1 MNNLIL
7 FISTL
12 LCWSPTWY
20 LIKFQFGVV
29 DPLISIFYRFFIAS
43 FIVFIFLILS
53 RKKMSFNLQQHLS
66 FLLLGV
72 TLFSL
77 NYIFFYLANTYLISG
92 IVTIAFSTILIMN
105 ILGERIYFKI
115 KSSKETLF
123 AAGFGIVGILIIFG
137 NELLNFKL
145 EDKTHIGIILSFIAT
160 FWAST
165 GNLIHQKNSKDKIP
179 FIQSIAY
186 GMLYGSLFTLI
197 VAKFR
202 GAEIIFDNSISYI
215 LSFLYLSIIG
225 SVVAFYL
232 YLKLLDNIGSARAGY
247 IGVIMPIIALIISTI
262 FEGLQWTNNLIF
274 GLPVLIFGCVLI
286 LNQKS
291 KKKLNNVCFYS

>member
-1 MNNLIL
+1 MRNLVL

-12 LCWSPTWY
+12 ICWSPTWY

-43 FIVFIFLILS
+43 LIVFIFLILS
-53 RKKMSFNLQQHLS
+53 KNKIVFNRHQHLR
-66 FLLLGV
+66 FLLLGI

-115 KSSKETLF
+115 NSSKETLF
-123 AAGFGIVGILIIFG
+123 AAGFGIIGILIIFEK
-137 NELLNFKL
+137 ELLNFKL

-232 YLKLLDNIGSARAGY
+232 YLKLLESIGSARAGY
-247 IGVIMPIIALIISTI
+247 IGVIMPIVALIISTL

-291 KKKLNNVCFYS
+291 KNI

>member
-1 MNNLIL
+1 MRNLVL

-12 LCWSPTWY
+12 ICWSPTWY

-43 FIVFIFLILS
+43 IIVFIFLILYK
-53 RKKMSFNLQQHLS
+53 KKMSFNLHQHLS

-197 VAKFR
+197 IAKFR
-202 GAEIIFDNSISYI
+202 GAEIILDNSISYI

-232 YLKLLDNIGSARAGY
+232 YLKLLENIGSARAGY

-262 FEGLQWTNNLIF
+262 FEGLQWTNNLIL
-274 GLPVLIFGCVLI
+274 GLPVLILGCVLI

-291 KKKLNNVCFYS
+291 KKI

>member
-1 MNNLIL
+1 MRNLVL

-12 LCWSPTWY
+12 ICWSPTWY

-43 FIVFIFLILS
+43 IIVFIFLILS
-53 RKKMSFNLQQHLS
+53 KKKMSFNLHQHLS

-165 GNLIHQKNSKDKIP
+165 GNLVHQKNSKDKIP

-186 GMLYGSLFTLI
+186 GMFYGSIFTLI

-202 GAEIIFDNSISYI
+202 GAEIIFDNSTSYI

-262 FEGLQWTNNLIF
+262 FEGLQWTNNLII

-291 KKKLNNVCFYS
+291 KKIKF

>member
-1 MNNLIL
+1 MRNLVL

-12 LCWSPTWY
+12 ICWSPTWY

-29 DPLISIFYRFFIAS
+29 DPLISIFYRFFMAS
-43 FIVFIFLILS
+43 IIVFIFLILS
-53 RKKMSFNLQQHLS
+53 KKKMSFNLHQHLS

-77 NYIFFYLANTYLISG
+77 NYIFSYLANTYLISG

-123 AAGFGIVGILIIFG
+123 AAGFGIIGILIIFEK
-137 NELLNFKL
+137 ELLNFKV

-165 GNLIHQKNSKDKIP
+165 GNLIHQKNFKDKIP

-186 GMLYGSLFTLI
+186 GMLYGSIFTLI

-202 GAEIIFDNSISYI
+202 GAEFVFDDSFSYI
-215 LSFLYLSIIG
+215 SSLLYLSIIG

-232 YLKLLDNIGSARAGY
+232 YLKLLERIGSARAGY
-247 IGVIMPIIALIISTI
+247 IGVIMPIIALIISTF
-262 FEGLQWTNNLIF
+262 FEGLQWNNNLIF

-286 LNQKS
+286 LNQKL
-291 KKKLNNVCFYS
+291 KKN

>member
-43 FIVFIFLILS
+43 IIVFIFLILS
-53 RKKMSFNLQQHLS
+53 KKKMSFNLQQHLS

-160 FWAST
+160 FWASI
-165 GNLIHQKNSKDKIP
+165 GNLVHQKNSKDKIP

-232 YLKLLDNIGSARAGY
+232 YLKLLENIGSARAGY

-291 KKKLNNVCFYS
+291 KKI

>member
-1 MNNLIL
+1 MRNLVL
-7 FISTL
+7 FITTL
-12 LCWSPTWY
+12 ICWSPTWY
-20 LIKFQFGVV
+20 LIKFQFGIV

-43 FIVFIFLILS
+43 TIVFIFLILF
-53 RKKMSFNLQQHLS
+53 KKKLLFNLYQHLW

-105 ILGERIYFKI
+105 ILGERIYFNI
-115 KSSKETLF
+115 KSSKQTLM
-123 AAGFGIVGILIIFG
+123 AAGFGIIGILTIFEK
-137 NELLNFKL
+137 ELLNFKIQ
-145 EDKTHIGIILSFIAT
+145 DKTHIGIILSFIAT

-186 GMLYGSLFTLI
+186 GMFYGSIFTLI

-202 GAEIIFDNSISYI
+202 GAELIFDYSFSYI
-215 LSFLYLSIIG
+215 SSLLYLAIIG

-232 YLKLLDNIGSARAGY
+232 YLKLLENIGSARAGY
-247 IGVIMPIIALIISTI
+247 MGVVMPIIALIISTI

-291 KKKLNNVCFYS
+291 KNI

>member
-43 FIVFIFLILS
+43 IIVFIFLILS
-53 RKKMSFNLQQHLS
+53 KKKMSFNLQQHLS

-165 GNLIHQKNSKDKIP
+165 GNLVHQKNSKDKIP

-291 KKKLNNVCFYS
+291 KKN

>member
-1 MNNLIL
+1 MRNLFL

-12 LCWSPTWY
+12 ICWSPTWY

-43 FIVFIFLILS
+43 IIVFIFLILS
-53 RKKMSFNLQQHLS
+53 KKKMSFNLHQHLS

-77 NYIFFYLANTYLISG
+77 NYIFSYLANTYLISG
-92 IVTIAFSTILIMN
+92 IVAIAFSTILIMN

-123 AAGFGIVGILIIFG
+123 AAGFGIIGILIIFG
-137 NELLNFKL
+137 KELLNFKL
-145 EDKTHIGIILSFIAT
+145 EDKTNIGIILSFVAT

-186 GMLYGSLFTLI
+186 GMLYGSIFTLI

-202 GAEIIFDNSISYI
+202 GAELLFDESFSYI
-215 LSFLYLSIIG
+215 SSLLYLSIIG
-225 SVVAFYL
+225 SVLAFYL
-232 YLKLLDNIGSARAGY
+232 YLKLLESIGSARAGY

-286 LNQKS
+286 LKQKTE
-291 KKKLNNVCFYS
+291 KP

>member
-1 MNNLIL
+1 MNNLAL

-29 DPLISIFYRFFIAS
+29 DPLISIFYRFLIAS
-43 FIVFIFLILS
+43 ATVFIFLILL
-53 RKKMSFNLQQHLS
+53 KKKLSFNLNQHLW

-77 NYIFFYLANTYLISG
+77 NYIFFYLANTFLISG

-115 KSSKETLF
+115 KSSKQTLL
-123 AAGFGIVGILIIFG
+123 AAGFGIIGILIIFEK
-137 NELLNFKL
+137 ELLNFKV

-165 GNLIHQKNSKDKIP
+165 GNLIHQKNFKDKIP
-179 FIQSIAY
+179 FVQSIAY
-186 GMLYGSLFTLI
+186 GMLYGSIFTLI

-202 GAEIIFDNSISYI
+202 EAELLFDYSFSYI
-215 LSFLYLSIIG
+215 SSLLYLAIIG

-232 YLKLLDNIGSARAGY
+232 YLKLLENIGSARAGY

-262 FEGLQWTNNLIF
+262 FEGLQWTNNLIV

-291 KKKLNNVCFYS
+291 KKT

>member
-1 MNNLIL
+1 MRNLVL
-7 FISTL
+7 FITTL
-12 LCWSPTWY
+12 ICWSPTWY
-20 LIKFQFGVV
+20 LIKFQFGIV

-43 FIVFIFLILS
+43 TIVFIFLILF
-53 RKKMSFNLQQHLS
+53 KKKLLFNLYQHLW

-105 ILGERIYFKI
+105 ILGERIYFNI
-115 KSSKETLF
+115 KSSKQTLM
-123 AAGFGIVGILIIFG
+123 AAGFGIIGILTIFEK
-137 NELLNFKL
+137 ELLNFKIQ
-145 EDKTHIGIILSFIAT
+145 DKTHIGIILSFIAT

-186 GMLYGSLFTLI
+186 GMFYGSIFTLI

-202 GAEIIFDNSISYI
+202 GAELIFDYSFSYI
-215 LSFLYLSIIG
+215 SSLLYLAIIG

-232 YLKLLDNIGSARAGY
+232 YLKLLENIGSARAGY
-247 IGVIMPIIALIISTI
+247 MGVVMPIIALIISTI

-274 GLPVLIFGCVLI
+274 GLPILIFGCVLI

-291 KKKLNNVCFYS
+291 KNI

>member
-1 MNNLIL
+1 MRNLFL

-12 LCWSPTWY
+12 ICWSPTWY

-43 FIVFIFLILS
+43 IIVFIFLILS
-53 RKKMSFNLQQHLS
+53 KKKMSFNLHQHLS

-77 NYIFFYLANTYLISG
+77 NYIFSYLANTYLISG
-92 IVTIAFSTILIMN
+92 IVAIAFSTILIMN

-186 GMLYGSLFTLI
+186 GMLYGALFTLI

-202 GAEIIFDNSISYI
+202 GAEIIFDNSTSYI

-232 YLKLLDNIGSARAGY
+232 YLKLLESIGSARAGY
-247 IGVIMPIIALIISTI
+247 IGVIMPIVALIISTL

-291 KKKLNNVCFYS
+291 KNI

>member
-29 DPLISIFYRFFIAS
+29 DPLISIFYRFLIAS
-43 FIVFIFLILS
+43 VIVFIFLIFF
-53 RKKMSFNLQQHLS
+53 KKKLLFNLNQHLW

-115 KSSKETLF
+115 KSSRQTLL

-186 GMLYGSLFTLI
+186 GMLYGSIFTLI

-215 LSFLYLSIIG
+215 LSFLYLSVIG

-232 YLKLLDNIGSARAGY
+232 YLKLLESIGSARAGY
-247 IGVIMPIIALIISTI
+247 IGVIMPIVALIISTI

-291 KKKLNNVCFYS
+291 KKNF

>member
-1 MNNLIL
+1 MRNLVL

-12 LCWSPTWY
+12 ICWSPTWY

-43 FIVFIFLILS
+43 IIVFIFLILS
-53 RKKMSFNLQQHLS
+53 NKKMSFNLHQHLS

-145 EDKTHIGIILSFIAT
+145 EDKTHIGIVLSFIAT

-165 GNLIHQKNSKDKIP
+165 GNLVHQKNSKDKIP

-186 GMLYGSLFTLI
+186 GMLYGALFTLI

-202 GAEIIFDNSISYI
+202 GAEIIFDNSTSYI

-232 YLKLLDNIGSARAGY
+232 YLKLLESIGSARAGY
-247 IGVIMPIIALIISTI
+247 IGVIMPIVALIISTL

-291 KKKLNNVCFYS
+291 KNI

>member
-1 MNNLIL
+1 MRNLVL
-7 FISTL
+7 FITTL
-12 LCWSPTWY
+12 ICWSPTWY
-20 LIKFQFGVV
+20 LIKFQFGIV
-29 DPLISIFYRFFIAS
+29 DSLISIFYRFFIAS
-43 FIVFIFLILS
+43 TIVFIFLILF
-53 RKKMSFNLQQHLS
+53 KKKLLFNLYQHLR

-105 ILGERIYFKI
+105 ILGERIYFNI
-115 KSSKETLF
+115 KSSKQTLM
-123 AAGFGIVGILIIFG
+123 AAGFGIIGILTIFEK
-137 NELLNFKL
+137 ELLNFKIQ
-145 EDKTHIGIILSFIAT
+145 DKTHIGIILSFIAT

-186 GMLYGSLFTLI
+186 GMFYGSIFTLI

-202 GAEIIFDNSISYI
+202 GAELIFDYSFSYI
-215 LSFLYLSIIG
+215 SSLLYLAIIG

-232 YLKLLDNIGSARAGY
+232 YLKLLENIGSARAGY
-247 IGVIMPIIALIISTI
+247 MGVVMPIIALIISTI

-291 KKKLNNVCFYS
+291 KNI

>member
-29 DPLISIFYRFFIAS
+29 DPLISIFYRFLIAS
-43 FIVFIFLILS
+43 AIVFIFLILL
-53 RKKMSFNLQQHLS
+53 KKKLSFNLNQHLW

-115 KSSKETLF
+115 KSSKQTLL
-123 AAGFGIVGILIIFG
+123 AAGFGIIGILIIFEK
-137 NELLNFKL
+137 ELLNFKV

-165 GNLIHQKNSKDKIP
+165 GNLIHQKNSMDKIP

-186 GMLYGSLFTLI
+186 GMFYGAIFTLI

-202 GAEIIFDNSISYI
+202 GAELIFEYSFSYI
-215 LSFLYLSIIG
+215 SSLLYLAIVG

-232 YLKLLDNIGSARAGY
+232 YLKLLESIGSARAGY

-291 KKKLNNVCFYS
+291 KNIIK

>member
-1 MNNLIL
+1 MRNLVL

-12 LCWSPTWY
+12 ICWSPTWY

-43 FIVFIFLILS
+43 IIVFIFLILS
-53 RKKMSFNLQQHLS
+53 KKKMSFNLHQHLS

-186 GMLYGSLFTLI
+186 GMLYGSIFTLI

-202 GAEIIFDNSISYI
+202 GAEFVFDDSISYI

-225 SVVAFYL
+225 SLVAFYL
-232 YLKLLDNIGSARAGY
+232 YLKLLENIGSARAGY
-247 IGVIMPIIALIISTI
+247 IGVIMPIVALIISTI

-274 GLPVLIFGCVLI
+274 GLPLLIFGCVLI

-291 KKKLNNVCFYS
+291 KKI

>member
-1 MNNLIL
+1 MRNLVL

-12 LCWSPTWY
+12 ICWSPTWY

-43 FIVFIFLILS
+43 IIVFIFLILS
-53 RKKMSFNLQQHLS
+53 KKKMSFNLHQHLS

-77 NYIFFYLANTYLISG
+77 NYIFSYLANTYLISG
-92 IVTIAFSTILIMN
+92 IVAIAFSTILIMN

-123 AAGFGIVGILIIFG
+123 AAGFGIIGILIIFG
-137 NELLNFKL
+137 KELLNFKL
-145 EDKTHIGIILSFIAT
+145 EDKTNIGIILSFVAT

-179 FIQSIAY
+179 FVQSIAY
-186 GMLYGSLFTLI
+186 GMLYGSIFTLI

-202 GAEIIFDNSISYI
+202 GAELLFDDSFSYI
-215 LSFLYLSIIG
+215 SSLLYLSIIG
-225 SVVAFYL
+225 SVLAFYL
-232 YLKLLDNIGSARAGY
+232 YLKLLESIGSARAGY

-286 LNQKS
+286 LKQKTE
-291 KKKLNNVCFYS
+291 KP

>member
-1 MNNLIL
+1 MRNLVL

-12 LCWSPTWY
+12 ICWSPTWY

-43 FIVFIFLILS
+43 IIVFIFLILS
-53 RKKMSFNLQQHLS
+53 KKKMSFNLHQHLS

-123 AAGFGIVGILIIFG
+123 AAGFGIIGILIIFEK
-137 NELLNFKL
+137 ELLNFKL

-165 GNLIHQKNSKDKIP
+165 GNLVHQKNSKDKIP

-232 YLKLLDNIGSARAGY
+232 YLKLLENIGSARAGY

-262 FEGLQWTNNLIF
+262 FEGLQWTNNLIV

-291 KKKLNNVCFYS
+291 KKT

>member
-20 LIKFQFGVV
+20 LIKFQFGIV

-43 FIVFIFLILS
+43 IIVFIFLILS
-53 RKKMSFNLQQHLS
+53 KKKMSFNLQQHLS

-165 GNLIHQKNSKDKIP
+165 GNLVHQKNSKDKIP

-232 YLKLLDNIGSARAGY
+232 YLKLLENIGSARAGY

-286 LNQKS
+286 LNQKL
-291 KKKLNNVCFYS
+291 KKN

>member
-1 MNNLIL
+1 MRNLFL

-12 LCWSPTWY
+12 ICWSPTWY

-43 FIVFIFLILS
+43 IIVFIFLILS
-53 RKKMSFNLQQHLS
+53 KKKIVFNLYQHLR
-66 FLLLGV
+66 FLLLGT

-77 NYIFFYLANTYLISG
+77 NYIFSYLANTYLISG
-92 IVTIAFSTILIMN
+92 IVAIAFSTILIMN

-115 KSSKETLF
+115 NSSKQTLF
-123 AAGFGIVGILIIFG
+123 AAGFGIVGILIIFEK
-137 NELLNFKL
+137 ELLNFKL

-186 GMLYGSLFTLI
+186 GMFYGSLFTLI

-232 YLKLLDNIGSARAGY
+232 YLKLLENIGSARAGY

-262 FEGLQWTNNLIF
+262 FEGLQWTNNLIL

-291 KKKLNNVCFYS
+291 KKN

>member
-20 LIKFQFGVV
+20 LIEFQFGVV

-43 FIVFIFLILS
+43 VIVFIFLILS
-53 RKKMSFNLQQHLS
+53 KKKMSFNLQQHLS

-137 NELLNFKL
+137 NELLNFRL

-165 GNLIHQKNSKDKIP
+165 GNLVHQKNSKDEIP

-232 YLKLLDNIGSARAGY
+232 YLKLLENIGSARAGY

-291 KKKLNNVCFYS
+291 KKN

>member
-1 MNNLIL
+1 MRNLVL

-12 LCWSPTWY
+12 ICWSPTWY

-43 FIVFIFLILS
+43 IIVFIFLILS
-53 RKKMSFNLQQHLS
+53 KKKMSFNLHQHLS

-165 GNLIHQKNSKDKIP
+165 GNLVHQKNSKDKIP

-186 GMLYGSLFTLI
+186 GMLYGALFTLI

-202 GAEIIFDNSISYI
+202 GAEIIFDNSTSYI

-232 YLKLLDNIGSARAGY
+232 YLKLLESIGSARAGY
-247 IGVIMPIIALIISTI
+247 IGVIMPIVALIISTL

-291 KKKLNNVCFYS
+291 KNI

>member
-29 DPLISIFYRFFIAS
+29 DPLISIFYRFLIAS
-43 FIVFIFLILS
+43 AIVFIFLILL
-53 RKKMSFNLQQHLS
+53 KKKLSFNLNQHLW

-115 KSSKETLF
+115 KSSKQTLL
-123 AAGFGIVGILIIFG
+123 AAGFGIIGILIIFEK
-137 NELLNFKL
+137 ELLNFKV

-165 GNLIHQKNSKDKIP
+165 GNLIHQKNFKDKIP
-179 FIQSIAY
+179 FVQSIAY
-186 GMLYGSLFTLI
+186 GMLYGSIFTLI

-202 GAEIIFDNSISYI
+202 GAELLFDDSFSYI
-215 LSFLYLSIIG
+215 SSLLYLSIIG

-232 YLKLLDNIGSARAGY
+232 YLKLLESIGSARAGY

-262 FEGLQWTNNLIF
+262 FEGLQWSNNLIF

-291 KKKLNNVCFYS
+291 KNI

>member
-29 DPLISIFYRFFIAS
+29 DPLISIFYRFLIAS
-43 FIVFIFLILS
+43 TIVFVFLIIF
-53 RKKMSFNLQQHLS
+53 KKKLLFNLHQHLW

-105 ILGERIYFKI
+105 ILGERIYFNI
-115 KSSKETLF
+115 KSSKQTLV
-123 AAGFGIVGILIIFG
+123 AAGFGIIGILIIFG
-137 NELLNFKL
+137 KELLNFKL
-145 EDKTHIGIILSFIAT
+145 EDKTNIGIILSFVAT

-179 FIQSIAY
+179 FVQSIAY
-186 GMLYGSLFTLI
+186 GMLYGSIFTLI

-202 GAEIIFDNSISYI
+202 GAELLFDDSFSYI
-215 LSFLYLSIIG
+215 SSLLYLSIIG
-225 SVVAFYL
+225 SVLAFYL
-232 YLKLLDNIGSARAGY
+232 YLKLLESIGSARAGY

-286 LNQKS
+286 LKQKTE
-291 KKKLNNVCFYS
+291 KP

>member
-1 MNNLIL
+1 MRNLVL

-12 LCWSPTWY
+12 ICWSPTWH

-43 FIVFIFLILS
+43 IIVFIFLILS
-53 RKKMSFNLQQHLS
+53 KKKMSFNLHQHLS

-115 KSSKETLF
+115 KSSKQTLI
-123 AAGFGIVGILIIFG
+123 AAGFGIIGILIIFEK
-137 NELLNFKL
+137 ELLNFKV

-165 GNLIHQKNSKDKIP
+165 GNLIHQKNFTDKIP
-179 FIQSIAY
+179 FVQSIAY
-186 GMLYGSLFTLI
+186 GMLYGSVFTLI

-202 GAEIIFDNSISYI
+202 EAELLFDYSFSYI
-215 LSFLYLSIIG
+215 SSLLYLAVIG

-232 YLKLLDNIGSARAGY
+232 YLKLLESIGSARAGY
-247 IGVIMPIIALIISTI
+247 MGVVMPIIALIISTI

-291 KKKLNNVCFYS
+291 KKN

>member
-1 MNNLIL
+1 MRNLVL

-12 LCWSPTWY
+12 ICWSPTWY

-43 FIVFIFLILS
+43 IIVFIFLILS
-53 RKKMSFNLQQHLS
+53 QKKMSFNLHQHLS

-115 KSSKETLF
+115 KSSKQTLF

-165 GNLIHQKNSKDKIP
+165 GNLVHQKNSKDKIP

-186 GMLYGSLFTLI
+186 GMLYGSIFTLI

-262 FEGLQWTNNLIF
+262 FEGLQWSNNLII

-291 KKKLNNVCFYS
+291 KKISSSNH

>member
-1 MNNLIL
+1 MNNLAL

-29 DPLISIFYRFFIAS
+29 DPLISIFYRFLIAS
-43 FIVFIFLILS
+43 ATVFIFLILL
-53 RKKMSFNLQQHLS
+53 KKKLSFNLNQHLW

-77 NYIFFYLANTYLISG
+77 NYIFFYLANTFLISG

-115 KSSKETLF
+115 KSSKQTLL
-123 AAGFGIVGILIIFG
+123 AAGFGIIGILIIFEK
-137 NELLNFKL
+137 ELLNFKV

-165 GNLIHQKNSKDKIP
+165 GNLIHQKNFKDKIP
-179 FIQSIAY
+179 FVQSIAY
-186 GMLYGSLFTLI
+186 GMLYGSIFTLI

-202 GAEIIFDNSISYI
+202 EAELLFDYSFSYI
-215 LSFLYLSIIG
+215 SSLLYLAIIG

-232 YLKLLDNIGSARAGY
+232 YLKLLENIGSARAGY

-291 KKKLNNVCFYS
+291 KKN

>member
-1 MNNLIL
+1 MNNLAL

-29 DPLISIFYRFFIAS
+29 DPLISIFYRFLIAS
-43 FIVFIFLILS
+43 ATVFIFLILL
-53 RKKMSFNLQQHLS
+53 KKKLSFNLNQHLW

-77 NYIFFYLANTYLISG
+77 NYIFFYLANTFLISG

-115 KSSKETLF
+115 KSSKQTLL
-123 AAGFGIVGILIIFG
+123 AAGFGIIGILIIFEK
-137 NELLNFKL
+137 ELLNFKV

-165 GNLIHQKNSKDKIP
+165 GNLIHQKNFKDKIP
-179 FIQSIAY
+179 FVQSIAY
-186 GMLYGSLFTLI
+186 GMLYGSIFTLI

-202 GAEIIFDNSISYI
+202 EAELLFDYSFSYI
-215 LSFLYLSIIG
+215 SSLLYLAIIG

-232 YLKLLDNIGSARAGY
+232 YLKLLENIGSARAGY

-262 FEGLQWTNNLIF
+262 FEGLQWSNNLIF

-291 KKKLNNVCFYS
+291 KNI

>member
-1 MNNLIL
+1 MRNLVL

-12 LCWSPTWY
+12 ICWSPTWY

-43 FIVFIFLILS
+43 IIVFIFLILS
-53 RKKMSFNLQQHLS
+53 KKKMSFNLHQHLS

-77 NYIFFYLANTYLISG
+77 NYIFSYLANTYLISG
-92 IVTIAFSTILIMN
+92 IVAIAFSTILIMN

-123 AAGFGIVGILIIFG
+123 AAGFGIIGILIIFG
-137 NELLNFKL
+137 KELLNFKL
-145 EDKTHIGIILSFIAT
+145 EDKTNIGIILSFVAT

-186 GMLYGSLFTLI
+186 GMLYGSIFTLI

-232 YLKLLDNIGSARAGY
+232 YLKLLENIGSARAGY
-247 IGVIMPIIALIISTI
+247 IGVIMPIVALIVSTI

-291 KKKLNNVCFYS
+291 KKI

>member
-1 MNNLIL
+1 MNNLAL

-29 DPLISIFYRFFIAS
+29 DPLISIFYRFLIAS
-43 FIVFIFLILS
+43 ATVFIFLILL
-53 RKKMSFNLQQHLS
+53 KKKLSFNLNQHLW

-77 NYIFFYLANTYLISG
+77 NYIFFYLANTFLISG

-115 KSSKETLF
+115 KSSKQTLL
-123 AAGFGIVGILIIFG
+123 AAGFGIIGILIIFEK
-137 NELLNFKL
+137 ELLNFKV

-165 GNLIHQKNSKDKIP
+165 GNLIHQKNFKDKIP
-179 FIQSIAY
+179 FVQSIAY
-186 GMLYGSLFTLI
+186 GMLYGSIFTLI

-202 GAEIIFDNSISYI
+202 EAELLFDYSFSYI
-215 LSFLYLSIIG
+215 SSLLYLAIIG

-232 YLKLLDNIGSARAGY
+232 YLKLLENIGSARAGY

-262 FEGLQWTNNLIF
+262 FEGLQWTNNLIY
-274 GLPVLIFGCVLI
+274 GLPVLIVGCVLI

-291 KKKLNNVCFYS
+291 KKN

>member
-1 MNNLIL
+1 MRNLFL

-12 LCWSPTWY
+12 ICWSPTWY

-43 FIVFIFLILS
+43 IIIFIFLILS
-53 RKKMSFNLQQHLS
+53 KKKISFNIHQHLR
-66 FLLLGV
+66 FLLLGI

-115 KSSKETLF
+115 NSSKKTLF
-123 AAGFGIVGILIIFG
+123 AAGFGIVGILIIFE

-160 FWAST
+160 FWVST
-165 GNLIHQKNSKDKIP
+165 GNLIHQKNFKDKIP

-232 YLKLLDNIGSARAGY
+232 YLKLLESIGSARAGY
-247 IGVIMPIIALIISTI
+247 MGVILPIVALIISTI

-274 GLPVLIFGCVLI
+274 GLPVLLFGCVLI

-291 KKKLNNVCFYS
+291 KKI

>member
-1 MNNLIL
+1 MRNLVL

-12 LCWSPTWY
+12 ICWSPTWY

-43 FIVFIFLILS
+43 IIVFIFLILS
-53 RKKMSFNLQQHLS
+53 KNKIVFNLHQHLR
-66 FLLLGV
+66 FLLLGI

-115 KSSKETLF
+115 NSSKETLF
-123 AAGFGIVGILIIFG
+123 AAGFGIIGILIIFEK
-137 NELLNFKL
+137 ELLNFKL

-232 YLKLLDNIGSARAGY
+232 YLKLLESIGSARAGY

-291 KKKLNNVCFYS
+291 KKN

>member
-1 MNNLIL
+1 MRNLVL

-12 LCWSPTWY
+12 ICWSPTWY

-43 FIVFIFLILS
+43 IIVFIFLILS
-53 RKKMSFNLQQHLS
+53 KKKISFNLHQHLS

-179 FIQSIAY
+179 FVQSIAY
-186 GMLYGSLFTLI
+186 GMLYGSIFTLI

-202 GAEIIFDNSISYI
+202 GAELLFDDSFSYI
-215 LSFLYLSIIG
+215 SSLLYLSIIG
-225 SVVAFYL
+225 SVLAFYL
-232 YLKLLDNIGSARAGY
+232 YLKLLESIGSARAGY

-286 LNQKS
+286 LKQKTE
-291 KKKLNNVCFYS
+291 KP